1 MTQEEK
7 RKRLNERHDGDQQ
20 FVELLDSVEEV
31 MKKDGMDEDDAN
43 TVNLYVTGDMSREM
57 VVYEVLKTLHNLN

>member
-57 VVYEVLKTLHNLN
+57 VVYEVLKTLHNLK

>member
-20 FVELLDSVEEV
+20 FVELLDSVEAV

>member
-57 VVYEVLKTLHNLN
+57 VVYEVLKTLHNFN

>member
-57 VVYEVLKTLHNLN
+57 VVYEVLKTLHNIY